1 MFDHFLRPSAVFA
14 ATVLISC
21 IGSPSALAAMARFDD
36 PTDPPAQPTDEPTA
50 EPQADDAAPADGEAT
65 SEGDAATP
73 AAESAAPV
81 APSDGA
87 TAQQSRDLDMVL
99 HYILIGKP
107 EMVKSS
113 LETLFDS
120 GITDE
125 QLAQLVDQRGL
136 REKIERA
143 VSRGRGMDGVGVL
156 VVDFETRFLAGT
168 RASSRN
174 ALRIEEAVADLGG
187 TMRQQMIA
195 RGRLLTA
202 GEYAV
207 PALLK
212 TLSDGSNPKLAAA
225 ARAALVDIKRLS
237 VAPLCAALP
246 HLEADTQRKVCE
258 ILGEIGYPSAQ
269 PYLLHLATSASTAAD
284 VRSAASRGY
293 DRLGGTSQSASSQ
306 FTALARRYFDQTP
319 ALIPY
324 ASDANNAV
332 WQYDSSSGLIGIEI
346 PTPIYCETMAIQSAT
361 TALTIDASSD
371 LALALYVAA
380 DLRRSVLMKLLK
392 VDAAA
397 TPETAALLTS
407 RYSAEFFAT
416 ASGAQ
421 IAQLALGFAIDASDV
436 LLARACIAVLATNGG
451 ASTLVTPSNGRS
463 PIIECLLF
471 ADRRVRFD
479 AALVLARALPQASF
493 SQDSLVV
500 PILGS
505 MVQSGGT
512 MGAVIASTE
521 EDRQAIASRVNALGV
536 SAVTTGGS
544 LSEVEGK
551 LANGQT
557 LDLVVIQGAR
567 ANVNDTIRSV
577 RVSRAGA
584 TAPVVVIAPSTDA
597 GTLAI
602 DFENDARVSVFLA
615 SATDQQF
622 AAAIEAAVGAA
633 GGIAIT
639 EEDGALY
646 ARSSLAALQLIAE
659 SASPVFDIRDCESGL
674 IAALSASAEPTASTG
689 STHSAVA
696 GVLALMPSDKSQRAL
711 MDAALAAGPETQEM
725 LLAQVATS
733 ARKFGNL
740 LQPRQLDALRSLIAS
755 SEGSVADAAGQAF
768 GALGLPSAEV
778 VKLIVLP
785 AAK

>member
-1 MFDHFLRPSAVFA
+1 MFDSFLRLVAVFA
-14 ATVLISC
+14 ATALISLF
-21 IGSPSALAAMARFDD
+21 GSHRAGATSVMVDD
-36 PTDPPAQPTDEPTA
+36 PTDPPVEPTEPAVDPAA
-50 EPQADDAAPADGEAT
+50 EPDAEM
-65 SEGDAATP
+65 TP
-73 AAESAAPV
+73 AADEGAAETPTADAANEVVVV
-81 APSDGA
+81 AAATAA

-113 LETLFDS
+113 IEKLFES

-125 QLAQLVDQRGL
+125 QIAQLVDERGL
-136 REKIERA
+136 REKVDRA
-143 VSRGRGMDGVGVL
+143 LSRGRGMDGASTL
-156 VVDFETRFLAGT
+156 VAEFETRFLAGT

-187 TMRQQMIA
+187 TMRQQMVA

-207 PALLK
+207 PALLAA
-212 TLSDGSNPKLAAA
+212 LSDGSNSKLAAA
-225 ARAALVDIKRLS
+225 ARATLVDIKRLS

-246 HLEADTQRKVCE
+246 HLESDTARKVCE

-269 PYLLHLATSASTAAD
+269 PYLLQLASNASTAAD
-284 VRSAASRGY
+284 VRSAAARAY

-324 ASDANNAV
+324 ARDANNAV
-332 WQYDSSSGLIGIEI
+332 WQYDTNSGLVGIEI
-346 PTPIYCETMAIQSAT
+346 PTAIYCETMAIQTAT
-361 TALTIDASSD
+361 MALTIDPSSE
-371 LALALYVAA
+371 LALATYVAS
-380 DLRRSVLMKLLK
+380 DLRRAVLMRLLN
-392 VDAAA
+392 VDPAASA
-397 TPETAALLTS
+397 QSASILAS

-416 ASGAQ
+416 ASGAH

-436 LLARACIAVLATNGG
+436 LLARACIAVLASNGG

-479 AALVLARALPQASF
+479 AALVLARALPQSSF
-493 SQDSLVV
+493 SQDSLIV

-505 MVQSGGT
+505 MVQTGGT

-521 EDRQAIASRVNALGV
+521 EDRQALASRVNAMGV
-536 SAVTTGGS
+536 GSVTTGGS
-544 LSEVEGK
+544 LSELEGK

-557 LDLVVIQGAR
+557 VDLVVIQGAR
-567 ANVNDTIRSV
+567 AAVNDTIRSI
-577 RVSRAGA
+577 RVSRAA
-584 TAPVVVIAPSTDA
+584 STAPVVVVSSSTDA

-602 DFENDARVSVFLA
+602 DFENDARVSVFLS
-615 SATDQQF
+615 SATDEQF
-622 AAAIEAAVGAA
+622 TAAIESAVGAA
-633 GGIAIT
+633 GGIAMT
-639 EEDGALY
+639 QEDGDMY
-646 ARSSLAALQLIAE
+646 AAASLGALQLIAE
-659 SASPVFDIRDCESGL
+659 SASPVFDIRDCEAGL
-674 IAALSASAEPTASTG
+674 IAALTSSSG
-689 STHSAVA
+689 STQSSVA
-696 GVLALMPSDKSQRAL
+696 AVLALVPSDKSQRAL
-711 MDAALAAGPETQEM
+711 MDAALAAGPEVQET
-725 LLAQVATS
+725 LLTSVATS

-740 LQPRQLDALRSLIAS
+740 LQARQLDALRSLIS
-755 SEGSVADAAGQAF
+755 TSEGSVADAAGQAF

-778 VKLIVLP
+778 VKLIVAP
-785 AAK
+785 VK

>member
-1 MFDHFLRPSAVFA
+1 MFDSFLRLPAVLA
-14 ATVLISC
+14 ATVLIS
-21 IGSPSALAAMARFDD
+21 IFGSPCSTAVAAGFDD
-36 PTDPPAQPTDEPTA
+36 PTDPPTEPAA
-50 EPQADDAAPADGEAT
+50 EPAAEPEVEPEPAADESSP
-65 SEGDAATP
+65 
-73 AAESAAPV
+73 AESAAD
-81 APSDGA
+81 APTAEA
-87 TAQQSRDLDMVL
+87 TTSTPEASAQQSRDLDMVL

-107 EMVKSS
+107 ELVKSS
-113 LETLFDS
+113 IETLFDS

-125 QLAQLVDQRGL
+125 QIAKLVDERGL
-136 REKIERA
+136 REKVERA
-143 VSRGRGMDGVGVL
+143 VSRGRGMDGVGAF
-156 VVDFETRFLAGT
+156 VVEFETRFLAGT

-174 ALRIEEAVADLGG
+174 ALRIEEAVTDLGG

-212 TLSDGSNPKLAAA
+212 ALSDGSNAKLAAS
-225 ARAALVDIKRLS
+225 ARVTLVDIKRLS

-269 PYLLHLATSASTAAD
+269 PYLLQITSNATAAAD
-284 VRSAASRGY
+284 VRAAASRAY
-293 DRLGGTSQSASSQ
+293 DRLGGTSQSAASQ

-324 ASDANNAV
+324 ASEANNAV
-332 WQYDSSSGLIGIEI
+332 WKYDASSGLVGIEI
-346 PTPIYCETMAIQSAT
+346 PTPIYCETMAIQTAMF
-361 TALTIDASSD
+361 ALTIDPSSD
-371 LALALYVAA
+371 LALATYVAA
-380 DLRRSVLMKLLK
+380 DLRRAVLMKLLK
-392 VDAAA
+392 VDPAA
-397 TPETAALLTS
+397 TAETASILVS

-416 ASGAQ
+416 ASGAS
-421 IAQLALGFAIDASDV
+421 ITQLALGFAIDASDV

-451 ASTLVTPSNGRS
+451 ASSLVTPSNGRS

-479 AALVLARALPQASF
+479 AALVLARALPQTSF

-521 EDRQAIASRVNALGV
+521 EDRQALASRINALGV
-536 SAVTTGGS
+536 GAVTTGGS

-551 LANGQT
+551 LATGQT
-557 LDLVVIQGAR
+557 VDLVIIQGAR
-567 ANVNDTIRSV
+567 AAVNDTIRSI
-577 RVSRAGA
+577 RVSRAAA
-584 TAPVVVIAPSTDA
+584 TAPVVLIASGTDA

-615 SATDQQF
+615 SATDEQF

-633 GGIAIT
+633 GGIAMSQ
-639 EEDGALY
+639 EDGALY
-646 ARSSLAALQLIAE
+646 AQSSLGALQLIAE

-674 IAALSASAEPTASTG
+674 IAALG
-689 STHSAVA
+689 SSSGSIKSSVA
-696 GVLALMPSDKSQRAL
+696 RVLALMPSEKSQRAL
-711 MDAALAAGPETQEM
+711 MDAALAAGPEVQEM
-725 LLAQVATS
+725 LLGDVATS

-740 LQPRQLDALRSLIAS
+740 LQSRQLDALRSLISNA
-755 SEGSVADAAGQAF
+755 EGSVADAAGQAF

-778 VKLIVLP
+778 VKLIVAP
-785 AAK
+785 AK